1 MRFDGLDI
9 REHVGVNFQ
18 SLNVFR
24 QVSGNVVFLVELGFA
39 IGNVIGEDRELRLR
53 RYQSLFRCLYGLFG
67 SFDSLKRLQQAS
79 EQGQCGLVLFN
90 VVFSLFYFID
100 KSALFLCREKN
111 DRIDVLFRL
120 FVGII
125 RVD

>member
-9 REHVGVNFQ
+9 CEHVGVNFLC
-18 SLNVFR
+18 LNVFR

-39 IGNVIGEDRELRLR
+39 MGNVIGEDRELRLCR
-53 RYQSLFRCLYGLFG
+53 CKSLFSVLYGLFG
-67 SFDSLKRLQQAS
+67 SFDSFKSLQQAS

-120 FVGII
+120 LIGFL
-125 RVD
+125 RVE

>member
-9 REHVGVNFQ
+9 CEHVGVNFL

-24 QVSGNVVFLVELGFA
+24 QVSGKVVFLVELGFA
-39 IGNVIGEDRELRLR
+39 KCNVIGEDRELRLR
-53 RYQSLFRCLYGLFG
+53 RCKSLFSVLYGLFG
-67 SFDSLKRLQQAS
+67 SFDRLKRLQQAS

-100 KSALFLCREKN
+100 KSALFLCREQN

-120 FVGII
+120 LIGFL
-125 RVD
+125 RVE

>member
-9 REHVGVNFQ
+9 REHVGVNFL
-18 SLNVFR
+18 SFNVFH
-24 QVSGNVVFLVELGFA
+24 QVSGNVLFLVELGFA
-39 IGNVIGEDRELRLR
+39 IGNVIGEDAELRLR
-53 RYQSLFRCLYGLFG
+53 RCKSRFRVLYGLLG
-67 SFDSLKRLQQAS
+67 SFDSFKGLQQAS

-90 VVFSLFYFID
+90 VVSGLFYFID

-120 FVGII
+120 FVGILC
-125 RVD
+125 VD